1 MVTKATITSKETQ
14 QQHTFPDTMLR
25 DGNNA
30 SVPLLPK
37 VQTQIWL

>member
-1 MVTKATITSKETQ
+1 MVTKATVTSKETQ
-14 QQHTFPDTMLR
+14 QQHTFPDMILC

-37 VQTQIWL
+37 MQTQIWL